1 MRRRTGST
9 SSIRRGR
16 SSHRLASIRT
26 STRGDGRCENPLTCG
41 REEATV
47 DSFYVRVGGE
57 PAVTEAVNRLYRV
70 ILADDRL
77 SPYFEHVDIGRL
89 KSHMVALLSQVLGG
103 PEAYSGRDLR
113 MAHAGLGIS
122 RERYDVV
129 GAYLVGVLAGLGVD
143 DEVLDAV
150 RGVLAD
156 SVDDVAV

>member
-1 MRRRTGST
+1 
-9 SSIRRGR
+9 
-16 SSHRLASIRT
+16 
-26 STRGDGRCENPLTCG
+26 
-41 REEATV
+41 V